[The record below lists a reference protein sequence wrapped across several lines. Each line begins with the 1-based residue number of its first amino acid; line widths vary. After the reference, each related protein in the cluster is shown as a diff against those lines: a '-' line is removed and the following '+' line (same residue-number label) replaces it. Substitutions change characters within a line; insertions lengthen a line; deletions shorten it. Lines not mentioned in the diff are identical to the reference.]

1 MHFCSMVAKS
11 WQCKSDNNK
20 SIGQRLV
27 KILVYCENPWRT
39 SIGLKHLLKVS
50 HRGLVG
56 GRLEL
61 GQTLYVDRL
70 VVPCQGETFSLPS
83 FFYHYQN
90 ILITTDHFLS

>member
-1 MHFCSMVAKS
+1 MEME
-11 WQCKSDNNK
+11 NK
-20 SIGQRLV
+20 ELV
-27 KILVYCENPWRT
+27 
-39 SIGLKHLLKVS
+39 KVS

-61 GQTLYVDRL
+61 GETLYVDRL
-70 VVPCQGETFSLPS
+70 VVPCQGETVSLPS

>member
-1 MHFCSMVAKS
+1 MVAKS

-20 SIGQRLV
+20 SIGQRLA

-39 SIGLKHLLKVS
+39 SRGLMQLVRVS

-61 GQTLYVDRL
+61 GETLHVDRL
-70 VVPCQGETFSLPS
+70 VVPCQGETVSQTS
-83 FFYHYQN
+83 FFV
-90 ILITTDHFLS
+90 IIKRL